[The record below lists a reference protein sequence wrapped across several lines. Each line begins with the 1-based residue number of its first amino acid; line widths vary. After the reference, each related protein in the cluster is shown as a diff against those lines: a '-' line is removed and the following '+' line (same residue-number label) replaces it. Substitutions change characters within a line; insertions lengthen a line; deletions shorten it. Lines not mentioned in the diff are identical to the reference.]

1 MKKLILAFAATIAA
15 AQPAFAQPGSAQPAP
30 DEAAVAWVR
39 AHAVA
44 VGQDDVPAGGPETR
58 AILRAIGDA
67 RVVGFGEFTHG
78 AHQPLVQRN
87 RWVRFLVAHAGFT
100 AVTLESSIA
109 QSRQVNDYIAG
120 GPGALAQ
127 VVRDGLGWDF
137 GGYAANADLIAWLRA
152 WNRAHPRR
160 TVRLYGADVS
170 GGDAKDEM
178 GRAGVAIVEVS
189 RYLALTIPAESA
201 ALRTRLVPF
210 AGRFDEHAWHGYS
223 AAERDTLKSAAAD
236 AVALFARY
244 EPRMVAASS
253 PAAFAWGK
261 QIAGDLG
268 RIIPILDAWPVGA
281 VDMMPGMMKVTA
293 LRDRTMADYVL
304 WALRREGPRGRILSF
319 AHNGHVAKSVNWPV
333 SLAARTDRPVI
344 MGEYLVAALGSSY
357 RVVMTAS
364 NATVAKTGARGSVD
378 TLLAAARPAPYL
390 VGLRDVPSPSWW
402 RNPQTLTHGSLD
414 VSAFVPA
421 QAADAMLFLGD
432 VSDEPKTA
440 APRP

>member
-1 MKKLILAFAATIAA
+1 MKNLILAFAAMIAA
-15 AQPAFAQPGSAQPAP
+15 AHPASAQPAP
-30 DEAAVAWVR
+30 DEAAVAWTS

-44 VGQDDVPAGGPETR
+44 VGRDDVPARGPEAR

-78 AHQPLVQRN
+78 AHQPLFQRN

-137 GGYAANADLIAWLRA
+137 GRYAANADLIAWLRA
-152 WNRAHPRR
+152 WNQMHPRR

-170 GGDAKDEM
+170 GGDARDEM
-178 GRAGVAIVEVS
+178 GRAGVAIAEVS
-189 RYLALTIPAESA
+189 RYLALTVPAESA
-201 ALRTRLVPF
+201 TLRTRLAPF

-223 AAERDTLKSAAAD
+223 AAERGALRAAAAD

-244 EPRMVAASS
+244 ERRMVAASS
-253 PAAFAWGK
+253 PAAFAWGER
-261 QIAGDLG
+261 IAGDLG

-281 VDMMPGMMKVTA
+281 ADMMPGMMKVTA

-304 WALRREGPRGRILSF
+304 WALRQEGPRGRILSF
-319 AHNGHVAKSVNWPV
+319 AHNGHVARTVNWPV

-344 MGEYLVAALGSSY
+344 MGQYLAAALGRSY

-364 NATVAKTGARGSVD
+364 TATVAKTGARGSVD

-390 VGLRDVPSPSWW
+390 IDLRDAPAASWW
-402 RNPQTLTHGSLD
+402 RRPQTLTHGSLD
-414 VSAFVPA
+414 VSALVPA
-421 QAADAMLFLGD
+421 RAADAMLFVGD
-432 VSDEPKTA
+432 VSDDPKTA
-440 APRP
+440 PPRP

>member
-1 MKKLILAFAATIAA
+1 MKKLILAFATMIAA
-15 AQPAFAQPGSAQPAP
+15 PQSASAQTVAGK
-30 DEAAVAWVR
+30 AAVAWVR
-39 AHAVA
+39 EHAVPA
-44 VGQDDVPAGGPETR
+44 GQDDVPAGGPEAR
-58 AILRAIGDA
+58 AILRTIGDA

-78 AHQPLVQRN
+78 AHQPLLQRN

-137 GGYAANADLIAWLRA
+137 GSYAANADLIAWLRA
-152 WNRAHPRR
+152 WNQAHPRHI
-160 TVRLYGADVS
+160 VRLYGADVS

-178 GRAGVAIVEVS
+178 GRAGVAIAEMS
-189 RYLALTIPAESA
+189 RYLTLTVPAESA
-201 ALRTRLVPF
+201 ALRTRLAPF
-210 AGRFDEHAWHGYS
+210 AGHFDEHAWHGYS
-223 AAERDTLKSAAAD
+223 AAERETLRSSAAD
-236 AVALFARY
+236 AVGLFARY
-244 EPRMVAASS
+244 KLRMVAASS
-253 PAAFAWGK
+253 PAAFAWGER
-261 QIAGDLG
+261 IAGDLG

-281 VDMMPGMMKVTA
+281 ADMMPGMMKVTA

-304 WALRREGPRGRILSF
+304 WALRQEGPHGRILSF
-319 AHNGHVAKSVNWPV
+319 AHNGHVAKTVNWPV

-344 MGEYLVAALGSSY
+344 MGQYLAAALGRSY

-378 TLLAAARPAPYL
+378 TLLAGAHPAPYL
-390 VGLRDVPSPSWW
+390 VDLRDVSATNWW
-402 RNPQTLTHGSLD
+402 RNPQTLTHGSFD
-414 VSAFVPA
+414 VSELVPA
-421 QAADAMLFLGD
+421 RAADAMLFLGD

-440 APRP
+440 ELRP